1 MKGINWPG
9 QPFSSRPRYLYT
21 MKQIIL
27 FLFLSVA
34 FFSCSKKKEA
44 VQQDLCA
51 EPVVNAA
58 NTCVYDSN
66 QIKALI
72 LGKWHFT
79 QSVSS
84 WTQQKTNPCT
94 DSLYR
99 SYEFLAGGA
108 VKYFEN
114 GNYIS
119 TGSYTLA
126 QSYAYSISATDS
138 AGRFHLGGPIS
149 ICDNYL
155 VIDDS
160 PVDGPRDIFVKA
172 E

>member
-1 MKGINWPG
+1 LLA
-9 QPFSSRPRYLYT
+9 FR
-21 MKQIIL
+21 
-27 FLFLSVA
+27 VA
-34 FFSCSKKKEA
+34 KKRK
-44 VQQDLCA
+44 LLHKTFGA

-58 NTCVYDSN
+58 TTCVYDSN

-119 TGSYTLA
+119 TGSYTFT
-126 QSYAYSISATDS
+126 QGYAYSLSASDS
-138 AGRFHLGGPIS
+138 ALRFSLGGPIS
-149 ICDNYL
+149 ICNNYL

>member
-1 MKGINWPG
+1 M
-9 QPFSSRPRYLYT
+9 L
-21 MKQIIL
+21 
-27 FLFLSVA
+27 LSVA
-34 FFSCSKKKEA
+34 CFSCSKKKESG
-44 VQQDLCA
+44 QQDLCA

-58 NTCVYDSN
+58 TTCVYDSN

-119 TGSYTLA
+119 TGSYTFT
-126 QSYAYSISATDS
+126 QGYAYSLSASDS

-160 PVDGPRDIFVKA
+160 PVDGPRDIFIKA

>member
-1 MKGINWPG
+1 M
-9 QPFSSRPRYLYT
+9 
-21 MKQIIL
+21 MKQALL
-27 FLFLSVA
+27 FLLLSLAV
-34 FFSCSKKKEA
+34 FSCSKKNENKT
-44 VQQDLCA
+44 QDLCA

-99 SYEFLAGGA
+99 SYEFLSGGL

-114 GNYIS
+114 GAYIT
-119 TGSYTLA
+119 TGQYTFT
-126 QSYAYSISATDS
+126 QGYAFSLNAGDS
-138 AGRFHLGGPIS
+138 AMRFMLGGPVS
-149 ICDNYL
+149 ICNNYL
-155 VIDDS
+155 VVDNS